1 MFGVVTVI
9 FFLFNVLPGDPAQM
23 MLGQNQNSEQ
33 LEIVKKK
40 YGFDK
45 PLPNQYLLYLNDLSP
60 LSFHSKKESDYSFFD
75 ENYSGIE
82 LVSFSK
88 FSVNFKYPYLRTS
101 FVNQGKKVSK
111 IISETLPNTF
121 VLAFSAILI
130 AIVIGLFLESYQHLT
145 KEIILTYLFNL

>member
-1 MFGVVTVI
+1 MKI
-9 FFLFNVLPGDPAQM
+9 IQ
-23 MLGQNQNSEQ
+23 E
-33 LEIVKKK
+33 
-40 YGFDK
+40 
-45 PLPNQYLLYLNDLSP
+45 LNC
-60 LSFHSKKESDYSFFD
+60 
-75 ENYSGIE
+75 
-82 LVSFSK
+82 VSFSK

-130 AIVIGLFLESYQHLT
+130 AIVIGLVFESYQHLT